1 MSRNVNRLLSSCSEC
16 AGDQVCWT
24 QDGNFRQVDA
34 YGCSSTV
41 KCLCCSGYSL
51 VVALPTLHAR
61 IHLSDFGLK
70 RGNAPHQRPLDDFRM
85 AEQLVKCLVFDRWPS
100 PATIV
105 DFGIDSSSH
114 LGALQAVVHA
124 GCTAYDLDR
133 VMGDGPAITQLIRAV
148 PDQPYPFVEFRTVYD
163 GYTPFVDDEENL

>member
-1 MSRNVNRLLSSCSEC
+1 MRRFWNRLLSSCSES
-16 AGDQVCWT
+16 AGVLKYR
-24 QDGNFRQVDA
+24 GKVSSRRQIDA
-34 YGCSSTV
+34 YGSSSTIQ
-41 KCLCCSGYSL
+41 CLCCDGYSL
-51 VVALPTLHAR
+51 VVDLPNLHAC
-61 IHLSDFGLK
+61 IYLSDFGLK

-85 AEQLVKCLVFDRWPS
+85 AQQLVKCLVSDCWPS

-163 GYTPFVDDEENL
+163 GHTPVVDDEENS